1 MKNFLL
7 SGLLVFVA
15 FGAIIATATA
25 QVQLKEPDTAQL
37 SCGQKVLVDNRTCP
51 AGQIL
56 EIVGSCREVAP
67 APAMPRGVQYNC
79 IKRK

>member
-1 MKNFLL
+1 MKNFPLG
-7 SGLLVFVA
+7 GLLVVGA

-56 EIVGSCREVAP
+56 EIIGSCRDVTP
-67 APAMPRGVQYNC
+67 APAIRRGVQYNC
-79 IKRK
+79 IQKK